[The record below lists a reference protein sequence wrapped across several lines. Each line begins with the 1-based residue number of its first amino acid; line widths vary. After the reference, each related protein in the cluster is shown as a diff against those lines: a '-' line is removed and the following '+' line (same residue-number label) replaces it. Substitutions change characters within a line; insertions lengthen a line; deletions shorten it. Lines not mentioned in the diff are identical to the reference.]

1 MDQKKP
7 EQQQNYA
14 RRASTP
20 YLRRI
25 ITEFYRTALED
36 YERAGCPF
44 GEHVDAMLIWYE
56 FGQETTMN

>member
-1 MDQKKP
+1 MNQKKP
-7 EQQQNYA
+7 EQPSCT

-44 GEHVDAMLIWYE
+44 GDRVDGMLIWFE
-56 FGQETTMN
+56 FGQESTSN

>member
-7 EQQQNYA
+7 EQQSPT
-14 RRASTP
+14 RRAATP

-36 YERAGCPF
+36 YENAGCPF
-44 GEHVDAMLIWYE
+44 GEHVDAMLVWFE
-56 FGQETTMN
+56 FGQETRRN